1 MSDVETVSYWWRIA
15 ARVLIAVLAFSLT
28 WSAFWFFRGARLEGQ
43 KNEWMTAC
51 IAAVSEGEIWAGK
64 YMDERNRNAKLC
76 NALEI
81 TSRATL
87 TALVKLSVEAGMPY
101 TPDEIRFIKDS
112 STPVSYPDSGMG
124 GAISED

>member
-43 KNEWMTAC
+43 KNEWMTLC
-51 IAAVSEGEIWAGK
+51 IAAVSEGETWAGK
-64 YMDERNRNAKLC
+64 YADERYRNAQLC
-76 NALEI
+76 DSLEV

-87 TALVKLSVEAGMPY
+87 TALIKLSIEAEMPY
-101 TPDEIRFIKDS
+101 TSDEIKFIKDS
-112 STPVSYPDSGMG
+112 STPVSYPETGMG
-124 GAISED
+124 GVITE